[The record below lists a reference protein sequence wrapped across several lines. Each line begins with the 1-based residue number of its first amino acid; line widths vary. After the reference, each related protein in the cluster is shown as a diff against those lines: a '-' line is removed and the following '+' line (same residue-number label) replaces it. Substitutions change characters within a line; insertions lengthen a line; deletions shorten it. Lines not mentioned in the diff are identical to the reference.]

1 MCVSIYIH
9 MHAWPSLQAVVFNT
23 LCSSVQLGITNW
35 MPVSFRIPT
44 PADAKLAPTSSLS
57 PSSSG
62 LRYGSRGSEPRCS
75 PALFAMRPVRCM
87 QQVS

>member
-1 MCVSIYIH
+1 
-9 MHAWPSLQAVVFNT
+9 
-23 LCSSVQLGITNW
+23 

-62 LRYGSRGSEPRCS
+62 LRYGSTGSDPRCS
-75 PALFAMRPVRCM
+75 LMMSGTFLPLLKRPVARWSG
-87 QQVS
+87 VSMPYGGVSARAPVAR